1 MRDIEATGEAER
13 CSDSEEEAP
22 QQPMET
28 DSSATLDL
36 EDHQPS
42 SPVNTK
48 PHT

>member
-13 CSDSEEEAP
+13 CSDSEEAHL
-22 QQPMET
+22 QPMET
-28 DSSATLDL
+28 DSSATRDL

-42 SPVNTK
+42 SPVNSK